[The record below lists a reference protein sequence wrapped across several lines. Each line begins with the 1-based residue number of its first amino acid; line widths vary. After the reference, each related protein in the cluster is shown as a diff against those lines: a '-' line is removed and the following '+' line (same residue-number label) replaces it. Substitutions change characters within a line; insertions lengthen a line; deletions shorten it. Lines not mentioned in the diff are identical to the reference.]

1 MPPGGQSR
9 IQLYRQYIEDS
20 QKKLGDLDSLL
31 SRVRAS
37 PADPAPLDE
46 IQRIFHDFAG
56 SGALYSAPNVSTL
69 GGEGEYLCYSMTLA
83 GRGATAD
90 EIQQISDLIRK
101 LRIELQT
108 LVNAWQGAGTA
119 TQAPQRSIPLL
130 LLASNDPLAVQGL
143 SSYLGKRGIQ
153 VEAVPSFAEAN
164 QRILSGLPDLA
175 AVSVELPDGSG
186 YAFVRQFREV
196 EGDRSIPVLLI
207 GQSRH
212 FLDKVEAIHSG
223 ADGFISEPLDPPSV
237 FKRFKSLLGRRKTTS
252 ARILLVEDDASQAR
266 FLEECLTSA
275 GYAVHG
281 LQDPTQFELE
291 LHQFRPNLILMDVLL
306 PKISGYDLVRYLRQE
321 EGFQTVPVIFLTTE
335 GRTQAA
341 IKGAEAG
348 GDDFIVK
355 PVTTEDL
362 LTAVRARLIR
372 FKGLQELM
380 DRDELT
386 SLLAHIPFLQQ
397 ARLCL
402 SRYTRKQTPYA
413 MVLIQID
420 NLDEHVSRSGPRAR
434 DALIQGLAKFVQRS
448 VRQTDIM
455 GRYGENLV
463 ALVLEQLTE
472 QDAAR
477 LMLRLQREFAEL
489 DHPVGQGRFIRGTFS
504 TGIAMSAPMF
514 KTLKD
519 WIDAASDA
527 LKVSKRFGGNKTMVA
542 GRELPE
548 TES

>member
-1 MPPGGQSR
+1 MAAGGHSR
-9 IQLYRQYIEDS
+9 MQLYHQYIEDS

-31 SRVRAS
+31 TLLRAN
-37 PADPAPLDE
+37 PQDPGPLEE
-46 IQRIFHDFAG
+46 IQKIFHDFAG
-56 SGALYSAPNVSTL
+56 SGALYGAPNVSTL
-69 GGEGEYLCYSMTLA
+69 GGEGEYLCYSVTMA
-83 GRGATAD
+83 GRSPVPDEQQQLAD
-90 EIQQISDLIRK
+90 LVRK
-101 LRIELQT
+101 LRVEFQT
-108 LVNAWQGAGTA
+108 LVSAWRDSAAPTQTA
-119 TQAPQRSIPLL
+119 QRSIPLL
-130 LLASNDPLAVQGL
+130 LLVSSDPLAIQGL

-153 VEAVPSFAEAN
+153 VEAVSTFAEAN
-164 QRILSGLPDLA
+164 RAILSGLPDLA
-175 AVSVELPDGSG
+175 AVSVELSDGSG
-186 YAFVRQFREV
+186 YQFVRQFREV
-196 EGDRSIPVLLI
+196 EGDRTIPVLLI

-212 FLDKVEAIHSG
+212 FMDKVEAIHSG
-223 ADGFISEPLDPPSV
+223 ADGFINEPLDPPTV

-252 ARILLVEDDASQAR
+252 AKILLVEDDPSQSR
-266 FLEECLTSA
+266 FLQECLVSA
-275 GYAVHG
+275 GYSVRV
-281 LQDPTQFELE
+281 LEDPSQFEME
-291 LHQFRPNLILMDVLL
+291 MHQFRPNLVIMDVLL
-306 PKISGYDLVRYLRQE
+306 PKVSGYDLVRYLRQE

-335 GRTQAA
+335 GRSQAA

-355 PVTTEDL
+355 PVTSEDL

-372 FKGLQELM
+372 FRGLQELM
-380 DRDELT
+380 ERDELT

-402 SRYTRKQTPYA
+402 SRFTRKQTPYA

-434 DALIQGLAKFVQRS
+434 DALIQGLAKFVQRT

-472 QDAAR
+472 KDASR
-477 LMLRLQREFAEL
+477 LLLRLQREFAEL
-489 DHPVGQGRFIRGTFS
+489 DHPVGQGRFVRGTFS
-504 TGIAMSAPMF
+504 AGIAMSAPMF

-527 LKVSKRFGGNKTMVA
+527 LKMAKRFGGFKTMVA

-548 TES
+548 SE